1 MEFTEIGEKL
11 GGLTAEQVFE
21 LAKFGKDILSH
32 AGIFGLSNG
41 LLGLIKDIFNA
52 DDFILNENKSA
63 VETLLH
69 IADMA
74 NNLSEKC
81 WGERKTPFGLTG
93 VGADN
98 FFFGLK
104 NEINIKAI

>member
-32 AGIFGLSNG
+32 VGIFGLSNG
-41 LLGLIKDIFNA
+41 LLDLVKNAMNA
-52 DDFILNENKSA
+52 DNFNLTENQSA
-63 VETLLH
+63 IETLIY
-69 IADMA
+69 IASVA
-74 NNLSEKC
+74 NRLNEKC
-81 WGERKTPFGLTG
+81 WGERKTPLGLIG
-93 VGADN
+93 VDTDN

-104 NEINIKAI
+104 NETNIKAI